1 MLEDGK
7 LNVCLRSMIQ
17 YKQCH
22 GNIDNENSTNP
33 LIEHKELCEKLPLI
47 IQDVVTESNLEA
59 ESNSVFRELENNDP
73 NLLKSI
79 YLFAFKKY
87 EGFDDFNI

>member
-22 GNIDNENSTNP
+22 GNIDNEHSTNP
-33 LIEHKELCEKLPLI
+33 LIEHKELCEKFEQGL
-47 IQDVVTESNLEA
+47 
-59 ESNSVFRELENNDP
+59 
-73 NLLKSI
+73 
-79 YLFAFKKY
+79 
-87 EGFDDFNI
+87 GNIKTL